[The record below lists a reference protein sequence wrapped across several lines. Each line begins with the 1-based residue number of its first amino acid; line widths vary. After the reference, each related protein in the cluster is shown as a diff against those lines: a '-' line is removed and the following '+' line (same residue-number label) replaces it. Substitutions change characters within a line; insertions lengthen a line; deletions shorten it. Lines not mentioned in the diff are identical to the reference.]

1 MLEAHDLC
9 CVRDNRALFTGLNL
23 CVSAGELLQVEG
35 ANGAGKTSLLRIL
48 AGLSQ
53 PDSGV
58 VCWKKTPINRERGLY
73 HRDLLYLGHQ
83 AGVKT
88 TLTPFEHLAFF
99 QAAAGVGRDENAIWQ
114 ALERVGLLG
123 YEELPAAGLSA
134 GQQRRVA
141 LARLWLSTAVLWI
154 LDEPLTA
161 IDHAGVDDV
170 MGVITDHCAAGGM
183 ALLTTHQPLPATH
196 TRIGK
201 ILLSPEVPTL
211 ANGFTE
217 HLVHNQVRANA
228 GGITVSKNQKRVGG
242 NPWATTVADHP
253 CFG

>member
-9 CVRDNRALFTGLNL
+9 CVRDDRALFTGLNL
-23 CVSAGELLQVEG
+23 CVSPGELLQVEG

-53 PDSGV
+53 PDSGE
-58 VCWKKTPINRERGLY
+58 VCWNKLPIRREPGLY

-83 AGVKT
+83 AGIKMS
-88 TLTPFEHLAFF
+88 LTPFEHLAFF
-99 QAAAGVGRDENAIWQ
+99 QAAAGANRDEQAIWQ

-123 YEELPAAGLSA
+123 YEALPAAGLSA

-154 LDEPLTA
+154 LDEPLAA
-161 IDHAGVDDV
+161 IDHAGINDI
-170 MGVITDHCAAGGM
+170 MGLISSHCAAGGM
-183 ALLTTHQPLPATH
+183 VLLTTHQPLPAPPCGIGTIQLTH
-196 TRIGK
+196 QAQAPIYD
-201 ILLSPEVPTL
+201 L
-211 ANGFTE
+211 AD
-217 HLVHNQVRANA
+217 HLVHNRVRDDVGKVVA
-228 GGITVSKNQKRVGG
+228 SKSLASTGG
-242 NPWATTVADHP
+242 NLCAATIQDRL